1 MIQEA
6 KYFTES
12 IEENINR
19 LTDEVASNTSKWFD
33 QLKDQFRRMD
43 DAQFTRT
50 VTSILEM
57 TIGVE
62 VESWRLNHQILDKI
76 LKGFVELAK
85 AFVDATSTAA
95 YKWTAKMVAN
105 HIRCLWESLDQEAKE
120 IIGFA
125 FFAGHKMKALV
136 ALPFPVPQ

>member
-1 MIQEA
+1 MIYAA
-6 KYFTES
+6 KSFTAALDVT
-12 IEENINR
+12 ING
-19 LTDEVASNTSKWFD
+19 LTKEVATNTSQWFVK
-33 QLKDQFRRMD
+33 LKNQFRHMD
-43 DAQFTRT
+43 NAQFNRT
-50 VTSILEM
+50 LKMLLETAFAGAEVGSHVEQQTLEDILEA
-57 TIGVE
+57 IV
-62 VESWRLNHQILDKI
+62 R
-76 LKGFVELAK
+76 LAK
-85 AFVDATSTAA
+85 DFVDATSTAA